1 MPRAFISGQSDMVYS
16 DHGLGQYRHVALHT
30 HAIVLADARRTACR
44 LVSPEGSMTSGF
56 LTRRLVRPLLE
67 LLRQGVTPERL
78 SLSIALGA
86 ALGVL
91 PVIGCNTAL
100 CALAAL
106 IWGLNVPAIQIVNY
120 FVYPLQIALL
130 IPFFRL
136 GEKLFRA
143 PHLQISAP
151 KIYELAR
158 MNLWDAV
165 KLLWTTTWHALVV
178 WLLIAP
184 FVIALIY
191 ISLLP
196 AFRRVLRKT
205 HVNLSASKVSAAG

>member
-1 MPRAFISGQSDMVYS
+1 M
-16 DHGLGQYRHVALHT
+16 
-30 HAIVLADARRTACR
+30 
-44 LVSPEGSMTSGF
+44 
-56 LTRRLVRPLLE
+56 VRPLLE

-78 SLSIALGA
+78 AISIALGA

-100 CALAAL
+100 CALIAL
-106 IWGLNVPAIQIVNY
+106 VWGLNVPAIQMVNY

-130 IPFFRL
+130 LPFFRL

-143 PHLQISAP
+143 PHLQISVP
-151 KIYELAR
+151 KIYGLAR
-158 MNLWDAV
+158 MNLGDAV

-184 FVIALIY
+184 FIVALLY
-191 ISLLP
+191 ILLLP
-196 AFRRVLRKT
+196 AFRRVLRKA
-205 HVNLSASKVSAAG
+205 HVNLLPASKVSAAG